1 MNFKILIVGLI
12 ALLFMTVP
20 AMAVTNCNL
29 DLVMKD
35 PSDWT
40 EVSGATGT
48 LTYNSGSFTFTGS
61 GLTDGSYT
69 LINYAE
75 PYPGTNNVVLG
86 NGTAS
91 GGSISIS
98 GTMPTLYQT
107 TDEAGKAKIWLVPT
121 SDLTG
126 NTFNTWNPT
135 TYLFEENLIPVD
147 TTVCAPTISDN
158 EGINVT
164 GSITQTLS
172 ITSSA
177 DIAFNEFIEGTNT
190 LTNVGTITITSA
202 FVPHWEVVA
211 STSDGEGFMRSGAGA
226 PVTGTPLKNELKQ
239 YNYLAGSPSW
249 ENANGLTFS
258 GSSSKT
264 MPESFSQL
272 ITVNDAPGSYSTVVT
287 YTISAV

>member
-1 MNFKILIVGLI
+1 
-12 ALLFMTVP
+12 
-20 AMAVTNCNL
+20 
-29 DLVMKD
+29 
-35 PSDWT
+35 
-40 EVSGATGT
+40 
-48 LTYNSGSFTFTGS
+48 
-61 GLTDGSYT
+61 
-69 LINYAE
+69 
-75 PYPGTNNVVLG
+75 
-86 NGTAS
+86 
-91 GGSISIS
+91 
-98 GTMPTLYQT
+98 MPTLYQT